1 MPKACDVKKN
11 QVIEINNQ
19 PYIVKN
25 IEVHSPSSRGA
36 QTLYK
41 MLFNQL
47 KTRQKHEQA
56 FKGDEFIKEVDLMNS
71 SPLNEFIKEVD
82 FFKKEVQY
90 SYNDGDFFT
99 FMDNEDYSQYSL
111 PKEALDD
118 QLAYIPEG
126 LDGIIALFVDD
137 ELLAIELPQS
147 VIMEV
152 IDTSP
157 EIKGASATGRTKPAT
172 LSTGLE
178 VQVPEY
184 IKIGEKLKIN
194 TETGKFMCRG

>member
-56 FKGDEFIKEVDLMNS
+56 FKGD
-71 SPLNEFIKEVD
+71 EFIKEVD